1 MLKSRVFGRSTC
13 KSVHFRAGQSTPNH
27 MSNRYIIFCIC
38 FSKKFVA
45 CRKNTIGAFGR
56 KRGASAWGFFQNRK
70 KKRGQTGPYFCP
82 NWRYKSCKI
91 DIFTTQKP
99 SRKSDQPQTSGSVA
113 GNEGRSKRIRIQ
125 RKTTKTGKSELRIHA
140 QTASSS
146 SPRQNWYG

>member
-13 KSVHFRAGQSTPNH
+13 KSVHFRAGQTQERPKC
-27 MSNRYIIFCIC
+27 NRYIIFCIC

-45 CRKNTIGAFGR
+45 CRKNTIGHFGQ
-56 KRGASAWGFFQNRK
+56 KRGASAWAFFQNRK
-70 KKRGQTGPYFCP
+70 KKRVQTGPKKRP

-125 RKTTKTGKSELRIHA
+125 RKTIKTGKSELRIHA